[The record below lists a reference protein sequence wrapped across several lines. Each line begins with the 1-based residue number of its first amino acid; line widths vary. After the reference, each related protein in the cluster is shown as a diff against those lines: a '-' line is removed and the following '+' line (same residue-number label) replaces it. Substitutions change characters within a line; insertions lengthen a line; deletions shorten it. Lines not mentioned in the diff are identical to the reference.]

1 VNPARAT
8 PNASKHFTELIDSS
22 RGSFQFI
29 QESPIVEIGTAM
41 VTAKPVANNFCGVW
55 GTTQGVAVQLGVIK
69 QHADSTPLCGR

>member
-8 PNASKHFTELIDSS
+8 PNVSKHLTELIDSS

-29 QESPIVEIGTAM
+29 QESPNVEIETAM
-41 VTAKPVANNFCGVW
+41 VTAKPVPNSFCGVW